1 MAEDKVV
8 IDDVIG
14 LLPQEHQGIVKLAVT
29 LSETLIAKE
38 QALKKAQSS
47 ISLIRKLL
55 GFIAEDMLY
64 DSYNWKEFT
73 SEYLKDKDFIS
84 SDSYYNIASKYFK
97 CVNNLKVPE
106 SLAMDGLNPVL
117 DKLVERFKSTYPEEY
132 EKIVGPIVIFDEFE
146 PEEISDDSEEPTD

>member
-38 QALKKAQSS
+38 QALKKVQSVMN
-47 ISLIRKLL
+47 LIRKLL
-55 GFIAEDMLY
+55 EFIAEDMIY
-64 DSYNWKEFT
+64 DNYNWKEFT
-73 SEYLKDKDFIS
+73 SDYLKDKDFIL
-84 SDSYYNIASKYFK
+84 SDSYHNLASKYFK
-97 CVNNLKVPE
+97 CVNKLKVPD
-106 SLAMDGLNPVL
+106 SLVMDGLNPVL
-117 DKLVERFKSTYPEEY
+117 DKLIERFKSTYPEEY

-146 PEEISDDSEEPTD
+146 PEEISDDSEEPTE